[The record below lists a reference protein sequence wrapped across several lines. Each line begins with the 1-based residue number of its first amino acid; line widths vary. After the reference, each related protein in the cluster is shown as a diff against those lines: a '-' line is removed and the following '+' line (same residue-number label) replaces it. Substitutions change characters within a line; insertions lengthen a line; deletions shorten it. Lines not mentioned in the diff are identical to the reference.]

1 MFSPEEEGVIDIDAA
16 LDTLVLKV
24 SQDLINDIPAGDPR
38 WIEMRVP
45 GMLKD
50 YCISW
55 RTLHTFYMKNCAQ
68 KLGFHA

>member
-45 GMLKD
+45 GMLKTTVFCGVH
-50 YCISW
+50 CI
-55 RTLHTFYMKNCAQ
+55 LFI
-68 KLGFHA
+68 